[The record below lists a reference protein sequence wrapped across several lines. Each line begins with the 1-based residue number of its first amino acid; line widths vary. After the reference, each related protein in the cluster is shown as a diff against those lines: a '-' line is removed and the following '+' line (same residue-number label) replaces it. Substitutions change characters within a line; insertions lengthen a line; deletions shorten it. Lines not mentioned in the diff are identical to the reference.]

1 MGSVKNMA
9 KHRFGLWLTA
19 CTALLLPA
27 GLYAAACG
35 QVKPDAQDA
44 MIAAP
49 ANHKV
54 VFENERVRVLE
65 ATVPAHGKEPAHSH
79 IWPGV
84 LIGYSD
90 GKVSWSEAGMRKAND
105 NAGEMIHN
113 IRVELKQFDCPM
125 STDLR
130 LPPTDGITIKDPTLD
145 LALDNKYVRV
155 LKITIKPGGREP
167 LHTHTWPSVVVY
179 PTLPQSRRFT
189 NDGKSPSERPEIKGL
204 QVTFDSTAQPL
215 HGVDNLGTRNYVAY
229 RVELK
234 PIKQ

>member
-1 MGSVKNMA
+1 MA
-9 KHRFGLWLTA
+9 KYRFSLWLATCA
-19 CTALLLPA
+19 ALLLPA
-27 GLYAAACG
+27 GLYAAATCG

-54 VFENERVRVLE
+54 VFDNDRVRVLE
-65 ATVPAHGKEPAHSH
+65 ATVPAHGREPAHSH

-90 GKVSWSEAGMRKAND
+90 GKVSWSEAGMRKVND
-105 NAGEMIHN
+105 NNTATAIHN
-113 IRVELKQFDCPM
+113 IRVELKTFDCPL

-130 LPPTDGITIKDPTLD
+130 LPPTDGIIIKDPTLD
-145 LALDNKYVRV
+145 LALENKYVRV

-167 LHTHTWPSVVVY
+167 FHTHSWPSVVVY

-189 NDGKSPSERPEIKGL
+189 NDGKPPSERPEIKGL

-215 HGVDNLGTRNYVAY
+215 HGVDNLGTRDYVAY

-234 PIKQ
+234 PMK

>member
-1 MGSVKNMA
+1 MVKN
-9 KHRFGLWLTA
+9 RF
-19 CTALLLPA
+19 ALLLMTCAALVAPA
-27 GLYAAACG
+27 ALNAATCG

-44 MIAAP
+44 LIAAP
-49 ANHKV
+49 GNHRV
-54 VFENERVRVLE
+54 AFENDRVRVLE
-65 ATVPAHGKEPAHSH
+65 ATVPPHTKEPAHTH
-79 IWPGV
+79 VWPGV

-90 GKVSWSEAGMRKAND
+90 GKVSWSEAGPRKVND
-105 NAGEMIHN
+105 NTTGEAIHE
-113 IRVELKQFDCPM
+113 IRVEIKSFDCPL

-130 LPPTDGITIKDPTLD
+130 LPPTDGIIIKDPTLD

-167 LHTHTWPSVVVY
+167 LHTHSWPSVVVY

-189 NDGKSPSERPEIKGL
+189 SDGKPPQERPEIKGL

-234 PIKQ
+234 PIKP

>member
-1 MGSVKNMA
+1 MLEN
-9 KHRFGLWLTA
+9 RFALLLAA
-19 CTALLLPA
+19 CAALLLPF
-27 GLYAAACG
+27 GLNAAACG

-44 MIAAP
+44 LIAAP

-54 VFENERVRVLE
+54 AFENDRVRVLE
-65 ATVPAHGKEPAHSH
+65 ATVPAHTKEPAHTH
-79 IWPGV
+79 VWPGV

-90 GKVSWSEAGMRKAND
+90 GKVTWSEAGPRKVND
-105 NAGEMIHN
+105 NNTGEAIHE
-113 IRVELKQFDCPM
+113 IRVELKTFDCPL

-130 LPPTDGITIKDPTLD
+130 LPPTDGIIIKDPTLD

-167 LHTHTWPSVVVY
+167 FHTHSWPSVVVY

-189 NDGKSPSERPEIKGL
+189 NDGKPPSERPEIKGL
-204 QVTFDSTAQPL
+204 QVTFDATAQPL
-215 HGVDNLGTRNYVAY
+215 HGVDNLGTRDYVAY

-234 PIKQ
+234 PIKP